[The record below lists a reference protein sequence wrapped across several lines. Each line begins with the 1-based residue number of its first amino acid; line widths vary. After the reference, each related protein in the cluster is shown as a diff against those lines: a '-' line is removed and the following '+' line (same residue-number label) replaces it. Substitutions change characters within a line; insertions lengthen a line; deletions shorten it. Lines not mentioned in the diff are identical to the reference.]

1 LASASI
7 TASITEDHITV
18 SQSAFP
24 ARRLDA
30 TNEAGIQRR
39 DFIVT
44 PAQLAGRASMDAVDS
59 TYAWIRLAVALVL
72 GTIGSAGMWS
82 YVVALPPVQADFGID
97 RGAASV
103 PYTMAMIGFAFGGV
117 AMGRLADR
125 FGIVFPA
132 ILGSVLLG
140 GGYVAASYAPNIWTL
155 DAAHFLIGVGASG
168 TFGPIISDMSHW
180 FKKRRGIA
188 IAIASSGNYLS
199 GAVWP
204 PIIQYFIETSGWRAT
219 HLGIGILCLITMI
232 PLALLM
238 RRPSPIEHAEI
249 GATGGTARGTLNL
262 TPNTLQALL
271 AIGGIACC
279 VAMAM
284 PQVHIVAYCGDLG
297 YGPARGAEMLSLM
310 LGLGLIARVASG
322 SIADKIGGLWA
333 LMIGSALQAF
343 ALLLYLGFNGLTSL
357 YIVSGLFGLFQGG
370 IIPMY
375 AVIVREY
382 FPPKDAG
389 VRTGIALMFALFG
402 MALGGWMSG
411 AIFDLTGSYR
421 AAFLNGFLWNLL
433 NLAIIG
439 WLLLRSRAG
448 LSGRLATA

>member
-1 LASASI
+1 
-7 TASITEDHITV
+7 
-18 SQSAFP
+18 
-24 ARRLDA
+24 
-30 TNEAGIQRR
+30 
-39 DFIVT
+39 VT

-238 RRPSPIEHAEI
+238 RRPSPFELAVF
-249 GATGGTARGTLNL
+249 GATGGSARGTLSL
-262 TPNTLQALL
+262 SPNTLQALL
-271 AIGGIACC
+271 AVGGIACC

-439 WLLLRSRAG
+439 WLLLRSRSG

>member
-1 LASASI
+1 
-7 TASITEDHITV
+7 
-18 SQSAFP
+18 
-24 ARRLDA
+24 
-30 TNEAGIQRR
+30 
-39 DFIVT
+39 
-44 PAQLAGRASMDAVDS
+44 MDAVDS
-59 TYAWIRLAVALVL
+59 TYAWIRLSVALVL

-103 PYTMAMIGFAFGGV
+103 PYTMAMMGFAFGGV

-180 FKKRRGIA
+180 FRKRRGIA

-232 PLALLM
+232 PLALMM
-238 RRPSPIEHAEI
+238 RRRSPIEHVEI
-249 GATGGTARGTLNL
+249 GATGGTARGTLSL
-262 TPNTLQALL
+262 KPNTLQALL

-322 SIADKIGGLWA
+322 SIADKIGGLSA

-421 AAFLNGFLWNLL
+421 AAFANGFLWNLL

-448 LSGRLATA
+448 MSGRLATA

>member
-1 LASASI
+1 
-7 TASITEDHITV
+7 
-18 SQSAFP
+18 
-24 ARRLDA
+24 
-30 TNEAGIQRR
+30 
-39 DFIVT
+39 
-44 PAQLAGRASMDAVDS
+44 M
-59 TYAWIRLAVALVL
+59 
-72 GTIGSAGMWS
+72 
-82 YVVALPPVQADFGID
+82 
-97 RGAASV
+97 
-103 PYTMAMIGFAFGGV
+103 
-117 AMGRLADR
+117 
-125 FGIVFPA
+125 
-132 ILGSVLLG
+132 
-140 GGYVAASYAPNIWTL
+140 
-155 DAAHFLIGVGASG
+155 
-168 TFGPIISDMSHW
+168 
-180 FKKRRGIA
+180 
-188 IAIASSGNYLS
+188 
-199 GAVWP
+199 
-204 PIIQYFIETSGWRAT
+204 
-219 HLGIGILCLITMI
+219 
-232 PLALLM
+232 LM
-238 RRPSPIEHAEI
+238 RRPSPIEHVEI
-249 GATGGTARGTLNL
+249 GATGGTEQGTLGL
-262 TPNTLQALL
+262 KPNTLQALL
-271 AIGGIACC
+271 AIAGIACC

-322 SIADKIGGLWA
+322 SIADKIGGLSA

-389 VRTGIALMFALFG
+389 MRTGVALMFALFG

-448 LSGRLATA
+448 MSGRLATA

>member
-1 LASASI
+1 M
-7 TASITEDHITV
+7 
-18 SQSAFP
+18 
-24 ARRLDA
+24 
-30 TNEAGIQRR
+30 
-39 DFIVT
+39 T

-82 YVVALPPVQADFGID
+82 YVVALPPVQADFAID

-103 PYTMAMIGFAFGGV
+103 PYTMAMMGFAFGGV

-180 FKKRRGIA
+180 FRKRRGIA

-249 GATGGTARGTLNL
+249 GATGGSARGTLSL
-262 TPNTLQALL
+262 SPNTLQALL
-271 AIGGIACC
+271 AVGGIACC

-333 LMIGSALQAF
+333 LMIGSAPQAF

-389 VRTGIALMFALFG
+389 TRTGIALMFALFG

>member
-1 LASASI
+1 
-7 TASITEDHITV
+7 
-18 SQSAFP
+18 
-24 ARRLDA
+24 
-30 TNEAGIQRR
+30 
-39 DFIVT
+39 
-44 PAQLAGRASMDAVDS
+44 
-59 TYAWIRLAVALVL
+59 
-72 GTIGSAGMWS
+72 
-82 YVVALPPVQADFGID
+82 
-97 RGAASV
+97 
-103 PYTMAMIGFAFGGV
+103 
-117 AMGRLADR
+117 
-125 FGIVFPA
+125 
-132 ILGSVLLG
+132 
-140 GGYVAASYAPNIWTL
+140 
-155 DAAHFLIGVGASG
+155 
-168 TFGPIISDMSHW
+168 
-180 FKKRRGIA
+180 
-188 IAIASSGNYLS
+188 
-199 GAVWP
+199 
-204 PIIQYFIETSGWRAT
+204 
-219 HLGIGILCLITMI
+219 
-232 PLALLM
+232 
-238 RRPSPIEHAEI
+238 PIEHEAP
-249 GATGGTARGTLNL
+249 GVTTHTRGTLGL
-262 TPNTLQALL
+262 KPNTLQALL
-271 AIGGIACC
+271 AIAGIACC

-322 SIADKIGGLWA
+322 SIADKIGGLSA

-389 VRTGIALMFALFG
+389 VRTGVALMFALFG

-439 WLLLRSRAG
+439 
-448 LSGRLATA
+448 

>member
-1 LASASI
+1 
-7 TASITEDHITV
+7 
-18 SQSAFP
+18 
-24 ARRLDA
+24 
-30 TNEAGIQRR
+30 
-39 DFIVT
+39 
-44 PAQLAGRASMDAVDS
+44 
-59 TYAWIRLAVALVL
+59 
-72 GTIGSAGMWS
+72 MWS

-103 PYTMAMIGFAFGGV
+103 PYTMAMMGFAFGGV

-180 FKKRRGIA
+180 FRKRRGIA

-232 PLALLM
+232 PLALMM
-238 RRPSPIEHAEI
+238 RRRSPIEHVEI
-249 GATGGTARGTLNL
+249 GATGGTARGTLSL
-262 TPNTLQALL
+262 KPNTLQALL

-310 LGLGLIARVASG
+310 LGLGLIARVVSG
-322 SIADKIGGLWA
+322 SIADRIGGLSA

-421 AAFLNGFLWNLL
+421 AAFANGFLWNLL

-448 LSGRLATA
+448 MSGRLATA